1 MKNEK
6 WSRIDE
12 QSSRATVRVKSAIS
26 LAAAA
31 LLLSACGTQLPAR
44 DDGIQINAVPNLD
57 PTLIPSNNGL
67 LSAGINTVPGSY
79 CFAGADGKCDPAKLS
94 PAQCVISGA
103 TVEVTP
109 KTNPSPSYAALVN
122 NKYSATANVP
132 FVNATASAE
141 YYDEIKATVAG
152 TAQFSSTSPN
162 NGYPGIEGLKACILH
177 NEGPGTYGVV
187 YWISAANIVDVT
199 LQHYKHVTS
208 TAQVTATAFGLNGA
222 TYNHTGQTE
231 EKIWIG
237 IQASPITI
245 GTVSGTV
252 VKSAPAAPELTSL
265 PRGLA
270 VRLKS
275 PPDPLPR
282 STEASFLH

>member
-1 MKNEK
+1 MRNEK
-6 WSRIDE
+6 WSKIDA
-12 QSSRATVRVKSAIS
+12 QPRRATVRATSATW
-26 LAAAA
+26 LAVSAF
-31 LLLSACGTQLPAR
+31 LLSACGTQLPAR

-162 NGYPGIEGLKACILH
+162 NGYPGVEGLKACILH

-222 TYNHTGQTE
+222 TYNHSGQTE

-237 IQASPITI
+237 VQASPISI
-245 GTVSGTV
+245 GTVSGTAI
-252 VKSAPAAPELTSL
+252 KGTREAPELTPL

-270 VRLKS
+270 VRLKT
-275 PPDPLPR
+275 PPEPLPR
-282 STEASFLH
+282 SAEASFLH